1 MQIQT
6 RVENPRGP
14 RRDVSELAPHTAPL
28 VITSI
33 SDLTWSVFVQRR
45 RQAQMRR
52 RAFESLLFPNG

>member
-14 RRDVSELAPHTAPL
+14 RQDVSELPPRTAPR
-28 VITSI
+28 VITSM

-45 RQAQMRR
+45 RRAQMQR